1 VGEEREKFIR
11 SATEDAPDVEAHKKL
26 GATEGSEAPDR
37 EADEADEPDVE
48 AHKFHS

>member
-26 GATEGSEAPDR
+26 GVEGSEAPDE
-37 EADEADEPDVE
+37 EAAESDEPDVE
-48 AHKFHS
+48 AHKFHN